1 MDYVVID
8 FLKCDFDDD
17 ISLDFDVKMIFF
29 NLESNFE
36 FVYLEG
42 IQERYYWGKICFL
55 MRGFGY
61 KGYFEDFRYGW
72 GKGIFIRNDVVDLV
86 KFYGGIVYRFK

>member
-17 ISLDFDVKMIFF
+17 ISIDFDVKMIFF

-42 IQERYYWGKICFL
+42 I
-55 MRGFGY
+55 
-61 KGYFEDFRYGW
+61 
-72 GKGIFIRNDVVDLV
+72 
-86 KFYGGIVYRFK
+86 